1 MLKKLK
7 VETEMSKTYID
18 DNTVAM
24 KSVDAGGDI
33 SSELYG
39 D

>member
-24 KSVDAGGDI
+24 KSLDVW
-33 SSELYG
+33 SEIRC
-39 D
+39 